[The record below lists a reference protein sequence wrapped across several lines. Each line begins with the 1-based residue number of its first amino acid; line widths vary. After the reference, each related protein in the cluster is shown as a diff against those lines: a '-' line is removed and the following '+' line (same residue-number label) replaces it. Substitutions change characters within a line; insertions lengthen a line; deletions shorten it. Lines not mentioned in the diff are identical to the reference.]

1 MTKAMIGAVVL
12 GLNATAAQLP
22 SPDAT
27 IPQVCS
33 LPANRSLRADA
44 IPLKSLM
51 PKILTVLS
59 SSSCSVPK
67 WMACMMAF
75 MLLSTHPIAN
85 IMSG

>member
-33 LPANRSLRADA
+33 LLRDSCAQSVSEGHTKINTCAGAEDKKRSFVQQAQSPMRLFA
-44 IPLKSLM
+44 
-51 PKILTVLS
+51 S
-59 SSSCSVPK
+59 SQSDFHAV
-67 WMACMMAF
+67 
-75 MLLSTHPIAN
+75 
-85 IMSG
+85 